1 MLLRVVAEPPQI
13 FWAPI
18 LPAAVNILL
27 NVTAMLFFI
36 VICNVSPI
44 PFFFTTMVG
53 HALIAGYAVRDPH
66 LSTLMMAWMETRQK
80 TRNLLRVK
88 GNKYVS

>member
-1 MLLRVVAEPPQI
+1 MILRVVAEPAQI

-18 LPAAVNILL
+18 LPAAANILF
-27 NVTAMLFFI
+27 NVTVMLFFI
-36 VICNVSPI
+36 IICNVNPI
-44 PFFFTTMVG
+44 PFFLTTLVG

-66 LSTLMMAWMETRQK
+66 LSTLMMAWMETRRK
-80 TRNLLRVK
+80 TRNLLRGK